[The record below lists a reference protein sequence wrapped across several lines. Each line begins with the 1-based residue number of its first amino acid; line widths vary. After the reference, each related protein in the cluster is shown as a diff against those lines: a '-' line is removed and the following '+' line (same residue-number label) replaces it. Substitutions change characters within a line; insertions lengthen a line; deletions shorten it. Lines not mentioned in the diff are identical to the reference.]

1 MRRLWIFCVLCLLL
15 TSCAQPVTDVL
26 SESSY
31 LSETV
36 TGSAGESYV
45 SDIEL
50 PPDIPPES
58 RPEIEISDATSEGS
72 PFDEDHLQVMSME
85 LLQTGLQAKNAFVYD
100 SALEGVFAKGDMDG
114 RIYPA
119 SITKLYIIYVALQ
132 YLTPDTLITAGDEL
146 DLVRPG
152 SSIAYIRKGHTLTA
166 EMLVQGMMLPSG
178 NDAAH
183 VLVAAAGRA
192 VLENPS
198 ATAREA
204 VDAFM
209 EAVNSHAAK
218 DGLTGTHFVT
228 PDGFHEDDHYTTMR
242 DLLQI
247 ANLVSAQPII
257 MKYAGMHSAK
267 VVYASGE
274 TNTWTNTNKLLD
286 PTSSYYRE
294 NVVGLKTGST
304 DEAGYCLL
312 TLERRGDR
320 LIIVGVFGCTAATGR
335 FEDTVAILESLA

>member
-1 MRRLWIFCVLCLLL
+1 MRKIWILFALCLLL
-15 TSCAQPVTDVL
+15 TSCTQPVTDVL
-26 SESSY
+26 SETSY
-31 LSETV
+31 LSEGVSDGTD
-36 TGSAGESYV
+36 GGYL

-50 PPDIPPES
+50 PSDIPLGS
-58 RPEIEISDATSEGS
+58 QPEIEISDETSKGS
-72 PFDEDHLQVMSME
+72 PFDEDHLQVMSMD
-85 LLQTGLQAKNAFVYD
+85 LLQVSLKAKNAFVYD

-119 SITKLYIIYVALQ
+119 SITKLYVAYVALQ

-209 EAVNSHAAK
+209 EAVNSHAAG

-242 DLLQI
+242 DLLKI
-247 ANLVSAQPII
+247 ASLVSAQPTI

-286 PTSSYYRE
+286 PTSPYYRE
-294 NVVGLKTGST
+294 NVEGLKTGST
-304 DEAGYCLL
+304 DEAGYCLM
-312 TLERRGDR
+312 TVERRDDR

-335 FEDTVAILESLA
+335 FEDTVAILEALA